1 MFSENR
7 SFSYDGET
15 VFLMR
20 GNNLTKNELIIRL
33 KRMNYCVDDSFDK
46 DDLVHVYENAINKDE
61 NKIKIFNRLR
71 KDTQYINEKNNLKN
85 YPINL
90 NHQNEIRNTNN
101 KITRNII
108 SNNENLTNY
117 RNRNYP
123 KNSSNII
130 IKFLKFLMNHK
141 KFVGETLLVSIFAFA
156 FENFMK
162 RLEENT
168 FVFGGVYN
176 SIRNILTPR
185 RIILGFLF
193 FYATRYLLSVLFY
206 YAMGIGLIAV
216 IYLMSKGTIKEFI
229 DFFNN

>member
-108 SNNENLTNY
+108 SNNENKENIKLKEIKKY
-117 RNRNYP
+117 L
-123 KNSSNII
+123 KEIIGNSKQE
-130 IKFLKFLMNHK
+130 IKK
-141 KFVGETLLVSIFAFA
+141 
-156 FENFMK
+156 
-162 RLEENT
+162 
-168 FVFGGVYN
+168 Y
-176 SIRNILTPR
+176 
-185 RIILGFLF
+185 
-193 FYATRYLLSVLFY
+193 
-206 YAMGIGLIAV
+206 
-216 IYLMSKGTIKEFI
+216 
-229 DFFNN
+229 